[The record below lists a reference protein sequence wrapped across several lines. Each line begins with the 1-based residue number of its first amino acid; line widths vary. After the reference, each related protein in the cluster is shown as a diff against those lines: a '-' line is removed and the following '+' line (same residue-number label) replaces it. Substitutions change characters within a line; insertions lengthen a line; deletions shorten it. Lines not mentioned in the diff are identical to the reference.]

1 MRLAMDWHTRVFS
14 QRFNN
19 RTVCDATTVCGRPM
33 VEFGENH
40 TENGHMGLYRDSGC
54 ECKSLVDGDGT

>member
-1 MRLAMDWHTRVFS
+1 
-14 QRFNN
+14 
-19 RTVCDATTVCGRPM
+19 M

-40 TENGHMGLYRDSGC
+40 TENGHMGLYRDSGR